1 MTWVMQYH
9 DIAMPQPLRRS
20 GVLPL
25 LCLLGFFLLGSA
37 PARDEKESEAAA
49 LRAYASWSEITHGPY
64 KVSPAV
70 STLCMPPLPQAVHPG
85 DADPGGSDPFIRV
98 YANAE
103 AAPLLRSHG
112 GEYPVGA
119 MIAKAKLLQ
128 SQDAPVS
135 VAFMVKRKAG
145 FNPASLDWEFLFFDG
160 QVKRQTPAGSACQG
174 CHGNRKETDGVFG
187 SYLS

>member
-1 MTWVMQYH
+1 MT
-9 DIAMPQPLRRS
+9 RRLS
-20 GVLPL
+20 RSCIPV
-25 LCLLGFFLLGSA
+25 LLGLLSLALLGSA
-37 PARDEKESEAAA
+37 PARDEKESETAA
-49 LRAYASWSEITHGPY
+49 LRAYTSWSEITHGPY

-85 DADPGGSDPFIRV
+85 DVDPGGADPFIRV

-112 GEYPVGA
+112 SEKRYPVGA

-128 SQDAPVS
+128 GKDAPVS

-160 QVKRQTPAGSACQG
+160 QMKRQVSAGSGCQG

-187 SYLS
+187 SYLPDTRPE

>member
-1 MTWVMQYH
+1 MMRH
-9 DIAMPQPLRRS
+9 LSRS
-20 GVLPL
+20 GEFL
-25 LCLLGFFLLGSA
+25 LLGLLGLALLGSA
-37 PARDEKESEAAA
+37 PARDDKENETAA

-70 STLCMPPLPQAVHPG
+70 SALCMPPLPQAIHPG
-85 DADPGGSDPFIRV
+85 DVDPGGADPFIRV

-112 GEYPVGA
+112 GERYPVGA
-119 MIAKAKLLQ
+119 VIAKAKLLQ
-128 SQDAPVS
+128 GKDAPVS

-145 FNPASLDWEFLFFDG
+145 FHPASLDWEFLFFDG
-160 QVKRQTPAGSACQG
+160 SVKRRVSAGSACQG